1 MGVLMRSIDWSR
13 TRIASVESW
22 SPVLRMMVRFLLANR
37 FPMLLWWG
45 SEFCPLY
52 NEPYR
57 PVLGTKHPQSI
68 GQPASQ
74 CRFARLGGCR
84 GSESSREP
92 LLVELNDKN

>member
-1 MGVLMRSIDWSR
+1 MGALMRSIDWSR

-22 SPVLRMMVRFLLANR
+22 SPVLRMMVRFLPADR

-45 SEFCPLY
+45 PEFCPLY

-57 PVLGTKHPQSI
+57 PVLGTKHSQSI

-74 CRFARLGGCR
+74 CRFARLAGAAGVNPA
-84 GSESSREP
+84 ESP
-92 LLVELNDKN
+92 CWLN